1 MEHIV
6 KATEQLAVGFQHV
19 LRKDA
24 EHLLRQVILGN
35 VEVIIQSGKRRP
47 ADVQGGKNVGLCPL
61 HNVADL
67 VPIVHILEF
76 QMLHRRTGDDAAVII
91 LIPDLRKS
99 SVECGEMV
107 LGCVLADMAGDVQKF
122 HTHL

>member
-1 MEHIV
+1 
-6 KATEQLAVGFQHV
+6 
-19 LRKDA
+19 
-24 EHLLRQVILGN
+24 
-35 VEVIIQSGKRRP
+35 
-47 ADVQGGKNVGLCPL
+47 
-61 HNVADL
+61 
-67 VPIVHILEF
+67 
-76 QMLHRRTGDDAAVII
+76 MLHRRTGDDAAVII